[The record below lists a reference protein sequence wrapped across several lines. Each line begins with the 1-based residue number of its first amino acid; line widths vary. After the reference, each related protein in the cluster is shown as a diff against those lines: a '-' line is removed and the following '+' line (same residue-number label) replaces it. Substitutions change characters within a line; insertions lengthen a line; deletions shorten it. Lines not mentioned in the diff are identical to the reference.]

1 MDFWAN
7 EKPPF
12 WIVSS
17 ARELQSSISA
27 INKNFFLL
35 LLNLSFVALF
45 SDQLPEF
52 HKLTQIVSKSLKNR
66 TSIKQPRLIKQPLV
80 PSPAVA
86 T

>member
-12 WIVSS
+12 LIVSS

-52 HKLTQIVSKSLKNR
+52 HKLTEIVSKSLKNR
-66 TSIKQPRLIKQPLV
+66 TSIK
-80 PSPAVA
+80 
-86 T
+86 